1 MQTPPPRVTSQ
12 VPILSTKPADGEV
25 FGVMVGF
32 EPDDAEAMGAF
43 QEDALSADDA
53 WDSQGD
59 GEGDDDGH

>member
-1 MQTPPPRVTSQ
+1 
-12 VPILSTKPADGEV
+12 
-25 FGVMVGF
+25 MVEF